1 MSFSTRR
8 SVAITASTR
17 HYPDSYSGNVVA
29 VIEGT
34 DPVLKHEAIVIG
46 AHLDRVGNPG
56 MVFPVALD
64 NASGVA
70 DLPGAARA
78 LATSKIKPA
87 SSVVFGFFDG
97 EEYGLYGSKAFV
109 EEQIWPKN

>member
-1 MSFSTRR
+1 MSFATNRR
-8 SVAITASTR
+8 VAIKASTK
-17 HYPDSYSGNVVA
+17 HYTDSHSCNVVA
-29 VIEGT
+29 VVVGADT
-34 DPVLKHEAIVIG
+34 VLKREAIVAG
-46 AHLDRVGNPG
+46 AHLDGVGNPG